1 MILAVLVGSA
11 LSVVGTDEVSETEPF
26 TVKDGAFAVT
36 LDEAIVPYTG
46 TDVTVEATN
55 AQGKELFVGTAN
67 GVDVDSYLDGVAQ
80 EQISNVKFPSDVQHR
95 FIPGEPAPAAAIADQ
110 DWWLSQ
116 DTGTAVSKTFNLDV
130 EPQVLVVAPANADE
144 NLEGTTVTMKMRVEG
159 VFGWSLIG
167 IALAIILLGAALFFG
182 LRWWNGRIRPQRK
195 DSDSSRSSGGASSG
209 AKPDDASPAAKPAG
223 AERSPGRSGTVTPA
237 SPRRRDG
244 QRKRMLRVGTAMTLG
259 SGLALSGCGVLPI
272 AQPDNPDITP
282 YERTAIRPGEAGK
295 YMTEYT
301 ESLDKILK
309 EGGNGLE
316 SIQGAPLIDRTRAQ
330 IQIAEKAKQKL
341 TAPNFTEVVAG
352 GPSFQEYPM
361 WFYAFGTTNGDD
373 KMTQV
378 QLVTRESAV
387 AKTIVRAASYIPA
400 EQAPTLLA
408 NGRGAVDTAPKDFTD
423 AMAPSAEKVSAYL
436 VDGKADKSLGGLEE
450 GGFKSFRDYLG
461 QLRGEDSGFDEVNA
475 KCQPYSELD
484 FSSMT
489 LKTENGAIG
498 MGEIRCTL
506 TIKVPDD
513 YSLDLGDTIEAVKTN
528 DKDGN
533 TVEVDTAHPYVL
545 VKSDDSLKAMAID
558 WDVTS
563 SRVV

>member
-26 TVKDGAFAVT
+26 TVEQGAFAVV

-46 TDVTVEATN
+46 TDVTLEATN

-67 GVDVDSYLDGVAQ
+67 GVDVDSYLDGLAQ
-80 EQISNVKFPSDVQHR
+80 VQINDVHFPNEAQHR
-95 FIPGEPAPAAAIADQ
+95 FIPGEPGPAAALADQ

-116 DTGTAVSKTFNLDV
+116 DTGTTVSKTFNLDV
-130 EPQVLVVAPANADE
+130 EPQVLVVAPANAQDS
-144 NLEGTTVTMKMRVEG
+144 LEGTTVTMKMRVEG

-167 IALAIILLGAALFFG
+167 IALAIILLGAALYFG
-182 LRWWNGRIRPQRK
+182 LRWWNGRIRPQPK
-195 DSDSSRSSGGASSG
+195 DEHGDTADRSAPSARRPGADTPAPSSGGPG
-209 AKPDDASPAAKPAG
+209 ADAPTS
-223 AERSPGRSGTVTPA
+223 TP
-237 SPRRRDG
+237 PRRPKK
-244 QRKRMLRVGTAMTLG
+244 RKLRGGTAMVLG

-272 AQPDNPDITP
+272 AQPHTPEITP

-301 ESLDKILK
+301 ESLDAILK
-309 EGGNGLE
+309 ERGNGLE
-316 SIQGAPLIDRTRAQ
+316 DIQAAPLIDRTRAQ
-330 IQIAEKAKQKL
+330 IQIAEKAKQTL

-361 WFYAFGTTNGDD
+361 WFYAFGTTDGDE

-378 QLVTRESAV
+378 QLVTRESAT
-387 AKTIVRAASYIPA
+387 ARPIVRAATYIPA
-400 EQAPTLLA
+400 EQTPTLLA
-408 NGRGAVDTAPKDFTD
+408 NGRGAVDTAPKEFTD
-423 AMAPSAEKVSAYL
+423 AMAPSAEKVAKYL
-436 VDGKADKSLGGLEE
+436 VDGKADKSLDGLEE
-450 GGFKSFRDYLG
+450 GGFTSFRDYLG
-461 QLRGEDSGFDEVNA
+461 QLRGEESGFDEVGA
-475 KCQPYSELD
+475 ECKPYPDLD
-484 FSSMT
+484 FASMT
-489 LKTENGAIG
+489 LKTEAGAIG
-498 MGEIRCTL
+498 MGEVRCTL
-506 TIKVPDD
+506 TIKVPED

-545 VKSDDSLKAMAID
+545 VRSADSLKAMAID
-558 WDVTS
+558 WDVIS